1 MNVISNILF
10 WISTGLLVP
19 VIVLLIFFFIR
30 ALILI
35 GGFLGEYFPTQKKTP
50 QFFKGLEEHLPQ
62 KP

>member
-35 GGFLGEYFPTQKKTP
+35 GGFFGEYIQTPKTTPTL
-50 QFFKGLEEHLPQ
+50 F
-62 KP
+62 